1 MSHRYRIPTS
11 QFMPAAAGISAWAAA
26 GTGVTQNLDPRGGS

>member
-1 MSHRYRIPTS
+1 MSSLYRILTR
-11 QFMPAAAGISAWAAA
+11 QFMPATAGIVARAAA